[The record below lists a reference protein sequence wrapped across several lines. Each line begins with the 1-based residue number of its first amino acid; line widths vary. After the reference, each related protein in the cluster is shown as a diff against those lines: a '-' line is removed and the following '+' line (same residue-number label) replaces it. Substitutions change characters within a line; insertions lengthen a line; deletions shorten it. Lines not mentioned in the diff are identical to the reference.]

1 MQEIKQIKY
10 NSSEYFSAVVLRDE
24 ILRKP
29 LGIVFTKQ
37 FLQQDENDLMFVLIE
52 DDKICATLNYSILS
66 KSSLKM
72 RQVAVC
78 NSMQAKGFGKKLVGF
93 SEKKIKDLA
102 YSRIELHARE
112 TAVRFYEKL
121 NYKIIGEGFYEVGI
135 LHYKMFKDL

>member
-10 NSSEYFSAVVLRDE
+10 NSTEYFKSIELRNE

-29 LGIVFTKQ
+29 LGMVFTKE
-37 FLQQDENDLMFVLIE
+37 FLQKDKDDLIFVLVE
-52 DDKICATLNYSILS
+52 DDKICATLNYTILS

-72 RQVAVC
+72 RQVAVYT
-78 NSMQAKGFGKKLVGF
+78 SMQTKGLGKKLVSF
-93 SEKKIKDLA
+93 SEKQIKNLG

-112 TAVRFYEKL
+112 TAVWFYEKL

>member
-10 NSSEYFSAVVLRDE
+10 NSTEYFKSIELRNE

-29 LGIVFTKQ
+29 LGLVFTKE
-37 FLQQDENDLMFVLIE
+37 FLQKDKDDLIFVLVE
-52 DDKICATLNYSILS
+52 DDKICATLNYTILS
-66 KSSLKM
+66 KYSLKM

-78 NSMQAKGFGKKLVGF
+78 TSMQTKGLGKKLVSF
-93 SEKKIKDLA
+93 SEKQIKELG
-102 YSRIELHARE
+102 YSRIVLHARV
-112 TAVRFYEKL
+112 TALRFYEKL